1 MKTFS
6 LLFALA
12 LAAPA
17 LAADPAMPA
26 NPHQGTQMANP
37 HGPGGSVPIALTQS
51 GKVLS
56 SIDVPTYTYI
66 EVSQGKNKLWLAALT
81 SKVKKGDTVRFDEGM
96 TMDNFHSKGLNR
108 TFAKIV
114 FVNKLEVVG
123 KK

>member
-1 MKTFS
+1 MKTLS

-12 LAAPA
+12 LSASA

-26 NPHQGTQMANP
+26 NPHGNMKPAAP
-37 HGPGGSVPIALTQS
+37 MGGMTTDGIAVTQS

-56 SIDVPTYTYI
+56 TIDVPTYTYV
-66 EVSQGKNKLWLAALT
+66 EVLQGKNKLWLAALT
-81 SKVKKGDTVRFDEGM
+81 TRVKKGDTVRFDEGM